1 MARQYTKKL
10 KTKTM
15 KKLREVGI
23 ISAIG
28 FLLGTL
34 GQIGFWRWKVD
45 LILNG
50 YKWLPFATTPVF
62 AFLSAWLMAGKV
74 SFKNFS
80 QTDNDGNESY
90 NVFLAVAILMLLLGI
105 GISIEAVLEA

>member
-1 MARQYTKKL
+1 
-10 KTKTM
+10 M

-34 GQIGFWRWKVD
+34 GQIGFWRYKVD

-50 YKWLPFATTPVF
+50 YKYLPFAIAPVF
-62 AFLSAWLMAGKV
+62 AFLASWLMVGKV
-74 SFKNFS
+74 SFHYFS
-80 QTDNDGNESY
+80 ETDNDGNKSY
-90 NVFLAVAILMLLLGI
+90 NTFILVALFMLALSLGI
-105 GISIEAVLEA
+105 SFEAISEA

>member
-1 MARQYTKKL
+1 
-10 KTKTM
+10 M

-34 GQIGFWRWKVD
+34 GQIGFWRYKVD

-50 YKWLPFATTPVF
+50 YNWLPFATAPVF
-62 AFLSAWLMAGKV
+62 AFLSAWLMVGKV

-80 QTDNDGNESY
+80 EIDNDGNKAY
-90 NVFLAVAILMLLLGI
+90 NVFIAVSIIMLVLSI
-105 GISIEAVLEA
+105 GVAVEAVLDA

>member
-1 MARQYTKKL
+1 
-10 KTKTM
+10 M

-34 GQIGFWRWKVD
+34 GQIGFWRYKVD

-50 YKWLPFATTPVF
+50 YKFLPFAVAPVF
-62 AFLSAWLMAGKV
+62 AFLSAWLMVGKID
-74 SFKNFS
+74 FS
-80 QTDNDGNESY
+80 YFSENDNDGNKAY
-90 NVFLAVAILMLLLGI
+90 NVFLAVAIGMLVLSLGI
-105 GISIEAVLEA
+105 AFEAISEA

>member
-1 MARQYTKKL
+1 
-10 KTKTM
+10 M

-34 GQIGFWRWKVD
+34 GQIGFWRYKVD

-50 YKWLPFATTPVF
+50 YKWLPFAVAPLF
-62 AFLSAWLMAGKV
+62 SFLAAWLMVGKI
-74 SFKNFS
+74 SFHYWS
-80 QTDNDGNESY
+80 ETDNAGNKSY
-90 NVFLAVAILMLLLGI
+90 NVFLAVLILMFVMSL